1 MVTLTTPP
9 ARGGPYGPTPGAG
22 RGVLYVRGGLVD
34 DLGDALT
41 ALAALVLDPD
51 ADAGQQVGDHPKH
64 AGGPVA
70 VVVEGM
76 EDGGLVLVVGGVAGH
91 VLAQRLQTEA
101 DGGDGG
107 GGRRSPVGRLHRRD
121 QGASTWA
128 VVVAGP
134 VPASDTVF
142 LYGVP

>member
-1 MVTLTTPP
+1 
-9 ARGGPYGPTPGAG
+9 
-22 RGVLYVRGGLVD
+22 
-34 DLGDALT
+34 
-41 ALAALVLDPD
+41 
-51 ADAGQQVGDHPKH
+51 
-64 AGGPVA
+64 
-70 VVVEGM
+70 M

-101 DGGDGG
+101 DGGDGS

-134 VPASDTVF
+134 APASDTVF